1 MAFDAILS
9 ALSQP
14 APYPHSMALLTH
26 LLLYPIKSCA
36 GIAVRSATV
45 LASGLSALGV
55 HDREWMLVT
64 EDGQFL
70 TQREHPRMALIRP
83 LPDGGRLR
91 VHAPGMDELALPL
104 AWEESASKRVVKIWD
119 DTVEV
124 ADCGDAAAGWF
135 SAALNAPCRLVR
147 FRPDV
152 VRPTSTKWT
161 NGVEAQTRFAD
172 GYPLL
177 LIGQASLDDLNA
189 RLVAA
194 GRQALPMDR
203 FRPNLVVDG
212 IDACEEDFLA
222 TLTVGAVEIRPVK
235 PCARCPI
242 PSIDQKTGIPGPDP
256 LDILQ
261 TYRANPRM
269 EGAVCLGMNCIVT
282 AGAGSELHLG
292 QELTTE
298 IAF

>member
-1 MAFDAILS
+1 MAT
-9 ALSQP
+9 
-14 APYPHSMALLTH
+14 LTH

-36 GIAVRSATV
+36 GIAVRSAIV
-45 LASGLSALGV
+45 LESGLSALGV

-70 TQREHPRMALIRP
+70 TQREHPRMALVRP
-83 LPDGGRLR
+83 LPEGDHLR
-91 VHAPGMDELALPL
+91 VQAPGMEPLTLPL
-104 AWEESASKRVVKIWD
+104 AWDETAAPRTVQIWD
-119 DTVEV
+119 HTVDA
-124 ADCGDAAAGWF
+124 ADCGDAAANWF
-135 SAALNAPCRLVR
+135 SNAVQAPCRLVR

-194 GRQALPMDR
+194 GRHTLPMDR

-222 TLTVGAVEIRPVK
+222 TLTIGSVQIRPVK

-242 PSIDQKTGIPGPDP
+242 PSIDQATGVPGPDP

-292 QELTTE
+292 QQMETE

>member
-1 MAFDAILS
+1 MAI
-9 ALSQP
+9 
-14 APYPHSMALLTH
+14 LTH

-45 LASGLSALGV
+45 SESGLSALGV

-64 EDGQFL
+64 DDGQFL
-70 TQREHPRMALIRP
+70 TQREHPRMALVRP
-83 LPDGGRLR
+83 LPAGDKLH

-104 AWEESASKRVVKIWD
+104 AWDDAAPKRTVRIWD
-119 DTVEV
+119 DVV
-124 ADCGDAAAGWF
+124 DAADCGDAAAAWF
-135 SAALNAPCRLVR
+135 SAALQTPCRLVR
-147 FRPDV
+147 FHRDV

-194 GRQALPMDR
+194 GRHALPMDR

-212 IDACEEDFLA
+212 LDACEEDFLA
-222 TLTVGAVEIRPVK
+222 TLTVGGVEIRPVK

-242 PSIDQKTGIPGPDP
+242 PSIDQATGVPGPDP

-292 QELTTE
+292 QELETD

>member
-1 MAFDAILS
+1 MAI
-9 ALSQP
+9 
-14 APYPHSMALLTH
+14 LTH

-36 GIAVRSATV
+36 GIAVRSAV
-45 LASGLSALGV
+45 VNESGLYALGV

-70 TQREHPRMALIRP
+70 TQREHPRMALVRP
-83 LPDGGRLR
+83 LPDGGKLR
-91 VHAPGMDELALPL
+91 VHAPGMDDLALPL
-104 AWEESASKRVVKIWD
+104 AWDEAARKRTVRIWD
-119 DTVEV
+119 DTVDA
-124 ADCGDAAAGWF
+124 ADCGDAAAAWF
-135 SAALNAPCRLVR
+135 SAALDTPCRLVR
-147 FRPDV
+147 FRRDV

-161 NGVEAQTRFAD
+161 NGVPARTRFAD

-194 GRQALPMDR
+194 GRHALPMDR

-212 IDACEEDFLA
+212 LDTCEEDFLA
-222 TLTVGAVEIRPVK
+222 TLAVGGVEIRPVK

-242 PSIDQKTGIPGPDP
+242 PSIDQATGIPGPNP

-292 QELTTE
+292 QELATE

>member
-1 MAFDAILS
+1 MAI
-9 ALSQP
+9 
-14 APYPHSMALLTH
+14 LTH

-36 GIAVRSATV
+36 GIAVRSAV
-45 LASGLSALGV
+45 VNESGLSALDV

-64 EDGQFL
+64 ADGQFL

-83 LPDGGRLR
+83 LPDGATLR

-104 AWEESASKRVVKIWD
+104 AWDEAAARRTVQIWD
-119 DTVEV
+119 DKVDA
-124 ADCGDAAAGWF
+124 ADCGDAAAAWF
-135 SAALNAPCRLVR
+135 SAALATPCRLVR
-147 FRPDV
+147 FHRDV

-161 NGVEAQTRFAD
+161 DGVAARTRFAD

-194 GRQALPMDR
+194 GRHALPMDR

-212 IDACEEDFLA
+212 LDACEEDFLA
-222 TLTVGAVEIRPVK
+222 TLTVGGVEIRPVK

-242 PSIDQKTGIPGPDP
+242 PSIDQATGVPGPDP

-292 QELTTE
+292 QTMATE